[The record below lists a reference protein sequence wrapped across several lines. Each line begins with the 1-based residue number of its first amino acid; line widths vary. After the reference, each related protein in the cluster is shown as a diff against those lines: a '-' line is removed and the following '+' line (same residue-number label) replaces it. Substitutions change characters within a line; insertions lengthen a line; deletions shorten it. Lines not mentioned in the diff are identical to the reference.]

1 MKGRGYTALRRKSWY
16 PRKKQPRWLAKLG
29 CWQRLALQWLYFW
42 DEGRQISVFPLYKK
56 DLQANV
62 RRLMDTGIVWQPRRM
77 AIGGGSEGRPLTAQ
91 QRVLMSRALHGL
103 AARGMVEL
111 IPFPGTR
118 RTHMV
123 KLTKRGLQE
132 AKRIVSLSNLL
143 T

>member
-1 MKGRGYTALRRKSWY
+1 MKGRGYSAIRRKPWY

-77 AIGGGSEGRPLTAQ
+77 AIGGGQGERPLTAK
-91 QRVLMSRALHGL
+91 QRVVMSRALHGL

-123 KLTKRGLQE
+123 KMTKRGLQE
-132 AKRIVSLSNLL
+132 AKRIVPLSNLL